1 MAIEI
6 KRIIDKSGLK
16 DFVQFNISHY
26 QGNEYSVPPLIYDEL
41 ATLNKEKN
49 PAFEHCEADYFF
61 ALKDGEIVGRLA
73 VMINHKANEIW
84 KQKRARFGFVDFVDD
99 NEVVDKLFGVAES
112 WARLRGMEEVV
123 GPMGFTDFD
132 HEGLL
137 IHGYD
142 QMATMVGEYHYPY
155 YKTQIERIGYVK
167 DQDWHEFLIPIPNG
181 VPKRHARLVEIVKDR
196 FNLTVKHFENKKEVW
211 QYAKEIF
218 ELFNTAYKDLYGFVP
233 LTDKQIDYYVNMYI
247 PMLRLEFL
255 SVIMRREDNKIVGV
269 GIGLPNL
276 SRAMQKAN
284 GRFLPTG
291 WFHLTR
297 ALKGNGN
304 KVLDLLLIGIDP
316 EYQGKGLNTLIFDQF
331 ITESN
336 RLGFEVAESNPE
348 LETNN
353 KVQSMWEGLGVKH
366 HKTRRAYLKKI

>member
-6 KRIIDKSGLK
+6 RKIIDKSGLK
-16 DFVQFNISHY
+16 DFVRFKISHY
-26 QGNEYSVPPLIYDEL
+26 KGNEFNVPPLFYDEL

-49 PAFEHCEADYFF
+49 PAFEHCEADYFV
-61 ALKDGEIVGRLA
+61 ALKDGKIVGRIA
-73 VMINHKANEIW
+73 VIINYKANEIW
-84 KQKRARFGFVDFVDD
+84 KQKRARFGFMDFIDD
-99 NEVVDKLFGVAES
+99 DEVVDKLFGVVES
-112 WARLRGMEEVV
+112 WARLRGMKEIV

-137 IHGYD
+137 VDGYD
-142 QMATMVGEYHYPY
+142 QLATMVAEYHYPY
-155 YKTQIERIGYVK
+155 YKTQFERIGYKK
-167 DQDWHEFLIPIPNG
+167 DQDWHEFLIPIPDG
-181 VPKRHARLVEIVKDR
+181 VPARHARLVEVLKDR

-211 QYAKEIF
+211 KYAKEIF
-218 ELFNTAYKDLYGFVP
+218 QLLNTAYKDLYGFVP

-255 SVIMRREDNKIVGV
+255 SVVMRLEDNKIVGV
-269 GIGLPNL
+269 GIGLPSL

-291 WFHLTR
+291 WFHMLR

-304 KVLDLLLIGIDP
+304 KVLDLLLIGIHPD
-316 EYQGKGLNTLIFDQF
+316 YQGKGINALIFNQF
-331 ITESN
+331 IPEAN

-348 LETNN
+348 LETNH
-353 KVQSMWEGLGVKH
+353 KVQSMWEGLGAKH
-366 HKTRRAYLKKI
+366 HRTRRAYLKKL